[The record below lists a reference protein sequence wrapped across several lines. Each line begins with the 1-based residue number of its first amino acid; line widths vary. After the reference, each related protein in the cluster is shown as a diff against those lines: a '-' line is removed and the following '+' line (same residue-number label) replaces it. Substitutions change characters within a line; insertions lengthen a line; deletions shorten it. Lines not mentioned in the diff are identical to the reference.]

1 MVQLRAFDDDGELIA
16 DDTILNLDKGSDR
29 LEDLGLSLS
38 ESKDILAGLQRPMIE
53 AQLAA
58 YVDRYIVA
66 ASVVVVPCS
75 SRARINFCSARY
87 LALCA

>member
-1 MVQLRAFDDDGELIA
+1 MVQLRALDDDGELIA
-16 DDTILNLDKGSDR
+16 DDTIVSLDKGSDQ

-58 YVDRYIVA
+58 YVDRH
-66 ASVVVVPCS
+66 
-75 SRARINFCSARY
+75 RNR
-87 LALCA
+87 